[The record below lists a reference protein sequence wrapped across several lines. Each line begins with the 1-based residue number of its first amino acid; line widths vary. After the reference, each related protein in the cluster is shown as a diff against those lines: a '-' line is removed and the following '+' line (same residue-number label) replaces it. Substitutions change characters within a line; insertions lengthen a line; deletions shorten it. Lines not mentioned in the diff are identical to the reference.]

1 MIIITYFIFFIIFC
15 LSSENLIILK
25 KKVSEINRK
34 LFEKYGY
41 EKINI
46 ENNQFYIDLFIGKNN
61 QEISFILDTTSQI
74 TTTICDKISN
84 EKILSEYKNNY
95 KLENKSQIIKCKDEK
110 CSFVYSDFLYCE
122 NEEKNCSFTLSNNKN
137 SSIEGI
143 YINEN
148 ISFNKKEKGL
158 IQLGC
163 IIKENNFLN
172 EIKGKGILGLGSTS
186 FNFISNYIK
195 NQKLK
200 SDYEIFSICFDK
212 NKGGYFSIGRINET
226 FHSKLDNISY
236 IPYKIFGSNYNI
248 KINYFEFGDSKKFNF
263 ENEYN
268 SFLDSSISYSIFPKK
283 VFKYLNESIYKLK
296 FINKDARII
305 KIDNL
310 LCFESTNSKKLN
322 DIIYKNL
329 PPMRIIFEKNGIL
342 IWKSNNYLSYI
353 NGKFC
358 LGILENNENN
368 FILGNNFMYDY
379 DFIFNIKEKKIGFIK
394 SYCSMNKQL
403 LIEECCKNEL
413 FSYHSI
419 FIIIIMILLILNLM
433 LYLIIKKLRRK
444 EAFLCINYIGNNF
457 PVSNLT
463 NDIVTSYNEI

>member
-172 EIKGKGILGLGSTS
+172 ENKGKGILGLGSTS

-200 SDYEIFSICFDK
+200 NDYEIFSICFDK

-226 FHSKLDNISY
+226 FHNKLENISY
-236 IPYKIFGSNYNI
+236 IPYNIFGSNYNI
-248 KINYFEFGDSKKFNF
+248 KINYFDFGDSKKFNF
-263 ENEYN
+263 EKEYN

-283 VFKYLNESIYKLK
+283 VFQYINESIYKLN
-296 FINKDARII
+296 FINKDIKII

-310 LCFESTNSKKLN
+310 LCFESIKSKELK
-322 DIIYKNL
+322 DIIYKEL
-329 PPMRIIFEKNGIL
+329 PPMRIIFEKNEVF
-342 IWKSNNYLSYI
+342 IWKSENYLSYI

-358 LGILENNENN
+358 IGILENNENN

-403 LIEECCKNEL
+403 LIDECCKNVI
-413 FSYHSI
+413 FSYHII
-419 FIIIIMILLILNLM
+419 FIVIIMILIILNLIF
-433 LYLIIKKLRRK
+433 YLIIRKLRRK
-444 EAFLCINYIGNNF
+444 ESFLCIKYIGNDL
-457 PVSNLT
+457 PIGNLT
-463 NDIVTSYNEI
+463 NEIVTSYNQI